1 MIIFVLKSPIMKHR
15 IIFLVFIAAIF
26 SFSYYGKAQ
35 SIEKDTLIESLK
47 GLSDQ
52 QKVNILSSNINRI
65 VFQQPQKAMEYI
77 EIYSQIPLVKTDSVK
92 KCYIYNSKGLCYEM
106 MGDYSKALE
115 YDFKSLKLAK
125 KIKDTVKIAYSNTNI
140 GLVYFYQSHQYEES
154 IKYFKASLFYF
165 TKLGDIKEIA
175 GNYTNIGLA
184 YKMLNNID
192 SAIYY
197 HYKALNA
204 IKSIPINNAD
214 LERRLALV
222 YSNLATDMQ
231 IINKLDSSL
240 YYLEKSISLIE
251 KNNMRYELVE
261 VNYSLGFIY
270 DKKGDLEKAIH
281 YTEKALDIAKE
292 LGLQAYEMKYYKILA
307 EAYSR
312 QNKYSKAFDYM
323 LMHSNLSDSINSEET
338 RNKLTQLQ
346 AKYDDDIKQEQIEK
360 LELNSKVDKLKLK
373 TTIYI
378 SIIIILFALA
388 VMIALFIKQK
398 KDKQLAIEKDK
409 VHEKEKLLA
418 ASEREKAESIQNE
431 LKMEIEYKNKEL
443 TSHALN
449 MMKKNKL
456 LQELNLSID
465 SFRKKANN
473 EQSTELKKIKREIN
487 RFLKSDKDW
496 ELFKL
501 YFEQVN
507 ENFFE
512 NLKVINPELSINDM
526 RLCALVKLN
535 MNIKESA
542 SVLNIAPNSIKS
554 ARYRLRKKL
563 ELKPDEDLYEFVQ
576 NVGKKR

>member
-1 MIIFVLKSPIMKHR
+1 MLNGQIIEQDSIIKSLEGISDQKKINILSTSINR
-15 IIFLVFIAAIF
+15 IIF
-26 SFSYYGKAQ
+26 
-35 SIEKDTLIESLK
+35 
-47 GLSDQ
+47 
-52 QKVNILSSNINRI
+52 
-65 VFQQPQKAMEYI
+65 QQPKKAMKYVEL
-77 EIYSQIPLVKTDSVK
+77 YSQIPTVKKDSVK

-115 YDFKSLKLAK
+115 YDFKSLNLAK
-125 KIKDTVKIAYSNTNI
+125 KIQDTAKIAYSNTNI

-154 IKYFKASLFYF
+154 IKYFKASLYYF
-165 TKLGDIKEIA
+165 KQMKDLKEIV
-175 GNYTNIGLA
+175 GSYTNIGLA
-184 YKMLNNID
+184 FKMLNEID

-197 HYKALNA
+197 HYKALST
-204 IKSIPINNAD
+204 IKLIPINSSD
-214 LERRLALV
+214 IERRLALV
-222 YSNLATDMQ
+222 YSNLAADMQ
-231 IINKLDSSL
+231 LINKLDSSL
-240 YYLEKSISLIE
+240 LYLEKSKKLIE
-251 KNNMRYELVE
+251 KNNMQFELVE
-261 VNYSLGFIY
+261 VYYSIGYIY
-270 DKKGDLEKAIH
+270 DKKGDLHNAIK
-281 YTEKALDIAKE
+281 YTENALSLSKE
-292 LGLQAYEMKYYKILA
+292 LGLRANEMKYFKSLSG
-307 EAYSR
+307 AYAR
-312 QNKYSKAFDYM
+312 QGFYEKAYEYM
-323 LMHSNLSDSINSEET
+323 LAHSNLSDSLNSEET

-346 AKYDDDIKQEQIEK
+346 AKYDNDIKLQKIEK

-373 TTIYI
+373 TTIYVFL
-378 SIIIILFALA
+378 IIILLILSI
-388 VMIALFIKQK
+388 MITIFVKHK

-418 ASEREKAESIQNE
+418 ISEKEKAESIQSE

-456 LQELNLSID
+456 LQDVNQSID
-465 SFRKKANN
+465 SYRKSAND
-473 EQSTELKKIKREIN
+473 EQSAELKKIKREIN

-512 NLKVINPELSINDM
+512 NLKSINPELSINDL
-526 RLCALVKLN
+526 RLCALIRLN

-563 ELKPDEDLYEFVQ
+563 NLRQEDNLYDFIQDVS
-576 NVGKKR
+576 G